1 MNTPRAAAIGLISD
15 THAPERCRELPAAI
29 FDTLA
34 GVDVILHA
42 GDVGELWVLDRLSEI
57 APVIAVH
64 GNDETAEAKAA
75 LPYLQTV
82 SVAGHRIV
90 LTHAH
95 YPDLA
100 EEMESRKEDRWEPKL
115 NFRATLGKQHGAAIV
130 VYGHTHIPMQLE
142 WEGVLLIN
150 PGAIA
155 SGSGFTRQLMRGVA
169 KLHLTPNAQP
179 RVEHFDLRDPS
190 QPYTPA
196 FDYQAGFRHTHLP
209 TYQSIIAPEL
219 ETMLEWLR
227 AEVYPLAPQ
236 PLLKALHSVAHRCW
250 SGEQEQ
256 ITPADVAAE
265 AQRNPDIP
273 AAVVSKLRDSPV
285 FAPYFA

>member
-1 MNTPRAAAIGLISD
+1 MNASRPVVVGLISD
-15 THAPERCRELPAAI
+15 THAPERCKELPEAI
-29 FDTLA
+29 FEALA
-34 GVDVILHA
+34 GVDLILHA
-42 GDVGELWVLDRLSEI
+42 GDVGELWVLDQLSKI
-57 APVIAVH
+57 APIIAVH

-90 LTHAH
+90 LSHAN

-100 EEMESRKEDRWEPKL
+100 EEMESRRDDRWEPKL
-115 NFRATLGKQHGAAIV
+115 SFRAALAKQHGATIM

-155 SGSGFTRQLMRGVA
+155 SGSGFTKQLMRGVA
-169 KLHLTPNAQP
+169 KLHLELNAQP
-179 RVEHFDLRDPS
+179 RVEHFDLRVPL

-196 FDYQAGFRHTHLP
+196 FEYQRGFRHTHLP
-209 TYQSIIAPEL
+209 TYTSIIAPEL
-219 ETMLEWLR
+219 EPMLEWLR

-236 PLLKALHSVAHRCW
+236 PLLKALHTVAHRCW
-250 SGEQEQ
+250 SGEQDQ
-256 ITPADVAAE
+256 ITLADVAAE
-265 AQRNPDIP
+265 AQNNPNIP
-273 AAVVSKLRDSPV
+273 AAVISKLRESPV
-285 FAPYFA
+285 FAPYLS